1 MAAIKCPECECFIN
15 SFQLKDD
22 NCWSCGGDISVLKT
36 IVEDNKSNEDTTDE
50 INENII
56 SKKTDKQNKKSTDSK
71 SKNKSDIPND
81 YPVMKF
87 LGKLFN
93 FIALINA
100 ITGCIIA
107 LFFLIDGNI
116 FGVVGGLLLGLISWA
131 LSKFFSESV
140 KILSDI
146 ANNIKVIRSNSEY
159 WKK

>member
-1 MAAIKCPECECFIN
+1 M
-15 SFQLKDD
+15 
-22 NCWSCGGDISVLKT
+22 
-36 IVEDNKSNEDTTDE
+36 EDNKSNEDTTDE

-56 SKKTDKQNKKSTDSK
+56 SEKTDKQNKKSIDSK

-93 FIALINA
+93 FISLINA